1 MDHFSALEG
10 KKLNLLFDLDGT
22 LTEPKTGITRCIQYA
37 LERLGQT
44 PPSEAELVSYIGPPL
59 SQTFALF
66 LGNDDARVAQ
76 AVTFYRERF
85 AEVGMYENEVF
96 AGMDETLASFVA
108 DGHRLFLATSKP
120 HYFAEKIL
128 HHFDLARH
136 FEAIH
141 GAEMDGTRQDKADL
155 IAYILQMEEL
165 SAAQTAMIGDRKHDI
180 LGARANGV
188 TAIGVLWGYGSAE
201 ELAGAGATY
210 LVEDQLSLRHTIQSQ
225 S

>member
-1 MDHFSALEG
+1 M
-10 KKLNLLFDLDGT
+10 NLLFDLDGT

-44 PPSEAELVSYIGPPL
+44 PPSEAELVPYIGPPL
-59 SQTFALF
+59 SQTFASF
-66 LGNDDARVAQ
+66 LGNDDPARVAQ
-76 AVTFYRERF
+76 AVTLYRERF
-85 AEVGMYENEVF
+85 AEVGMYENDIF
-96 AGMDETLASFVA
+96 DGMDETLASFVD

-120 HYFAEKIL
+120 RFFAEKIL
-128 HHFDLARH
+128 EHFDLARH

-141 GAEMDGTRQDKADL
+141 GAEMDGTRQDKAEL
-155 IAYILQMEEL
+155 IAYVLQTEEL

-180 LGARANGV
+180 LGAVANGV

-210 LVEDQLSLRHTIQSQ
+210 LVTDQAALLHTVRNLY
-225 S
+225 